1 MIGTGTITGRIL
13 GADSTGAATGFGL
26 SPVDSE
32 CAGISN
38 AEMSILYNGLP
49 TLTCVSKNNSACVCM
64 CVCVYVCV

>member
-1 MIGTGTITGRIL
+1 MLSPMTGTGTITGRIL
-13 GADSTGAATGFGL
+13 GAESTGATTGFGL

-49 TLTCVSKNNSACVCM
+49 TLTCMGENNSTF
-64 CVCVYVCV
+64 VYM